1 MNIRGFRSTVMGKT
15 LKDEGIKCHL
25 LQENPSIVALIFVA
39 ISILVVDNNE
49 PPGFVP
55 MSLIYLC
62 MSLTHLFIELTLLF
76 SLISADFCSENF

>member
-1 MNIRGFRSTVMGKT
+1 MGKT

-55 MSLIYLC
+55 HVTYLSLHVSHSLIYRVNFALLINLC
-62 MSLTHLFIELTLLF
+62 RLL
-76 SLISADFCSENF
+76 L